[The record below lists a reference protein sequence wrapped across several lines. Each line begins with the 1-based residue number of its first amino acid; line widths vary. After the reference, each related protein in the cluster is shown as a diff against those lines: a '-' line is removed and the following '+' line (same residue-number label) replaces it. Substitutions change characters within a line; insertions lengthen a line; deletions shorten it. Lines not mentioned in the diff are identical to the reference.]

1 MKQIRHNTFETNSSS
16 SHSITISNKGHFD
29 SNALQVVKYYNG
41 THNCVV
47 LTGEHFGWEVDEYT
61 DAQTKANYLAT
72 FVDTVE
78 LYKQDMSKLKKQLID
93 CIKEVTGCESVVF
106 DTDGADAYIDHQS
119 EEVALAAFKDKDT
132 LKHFIFNRGSVLRTD
147 NDNH

>member
-29 SNALQVVKYYNG
+29 SNALPVVKYYNG
-41 THNCVV
+41 TRDCVV
-47 LTGEHFGWEVDEYT
+47 LTGEHFGWEERDYD

-78 LYKQDMSKLKKQLID
+78 LYQQDMSKLKKQLID
-93 CIKEVTGCESVVF
+93 CIKEVTGCKSVVF
-106 DTDGADAYIDHQS
+106 DTEDGYIDHQS
-119 EEVALAAFKDKDT
+119 EEVALDAFENKDT